1 MPRLRST
8 VTSNVLVGSRP
19 NSSLAPQTE
28 ATYFPRRRCPGF
40 FSRRICYHPC
50 KRFFSNVWKPSS
62 YAGMVRGPEFRLSVK
77 ILRRHQTALRGLAAA
92 CPQATTASSL
102 FPLFRGEA
110 ETLRPRN
117 LAAQVGVAGGRFNR
131 HRASRAGAL
140 SAMRQRAAGARGVLA
155 THGVVPFR
163 LRAAKGFAQCNCR
176 RRVVGG
182 PMDAWCSL
190 MLPAVPRPRCAPGS
204 ISPSPRPLPR
214 DRRLGRKGIVTPKI
228 IDSSRHTVL
237 I

>member
-1 MPRLRST
+1 VHTLDLPDGNRTTDERINDVADREQRVVVSKS
-8 VTSNVLVGSRP
+8 VKI
-19 NSSLAPQTE
+19 
-28 ATYFPRRRCPGF
+28 PRRR
-40 FSRRICYHPC
+40 
-50 KRFFSNVWKPSS
+50 
-62 YAGMVRGPEFRLSVK
+62 
-77 ILRRHQTALRGLAAA
+77 QTALRGLAAA

-117 LAAQVGVAGGRFNR
+117 LAAQVGVAGGRLNG

-163 LRAAKGFAQCNCR
+163 PRAAEGFAACVCR
-176 RRVVGG
+176 RHVVGG

-190 MLPAVPRPRCAPGS
+190 MLPAVPRPGCAPGS
-204 ISPSPRPLPR
+204 IPAAPSPLPR
-214 DRRLGRKGIVTPKI
+214 DRRLGRKGIVTQKI
-228 IDSSRHTVL
+228 IDSRRHAGL